1 MKKNKG
7 TAILLFAILLQLCST
22 GMEFLTLVVGV
33 VGLIIAIP
41 IAYVLIGLIF

>member
-22 GMEFLTLVVGV
+22 GMELLTLAIGV
-33 VGLIIAIP
+33 VGLVVAIIDDAKKE
-41 IAYVLIGLIF
+41 